1 VRYTS
6 SDICG
11 SKCKF
16 MCVFGLTFLSEGWS
30 EGQRGEKLVV
40 VVVRL
45 IRGTKGGARVV
56 KVVWN
61 GTYAPQLGLS
71 RWKEGCA
78 VFACESRPRLVS
90 SGRAAHSFM

>member
-1 VRYTS
+1 
-6 SDICG
+6 
-11 SKCKF
+11 

-56 KVVWN
+56 KTTHQPHHTSLKGKIN
-61 GTYAPQLGLS
+61 SL
-71 RWKEGCA
+71 
-78 VFACESRPRLVS
+78 
-90 SGRAAHSFM
+90 